1 MLRFLRRLGNSKTS
15 AKAQMKE
22 ERERISGKARSY
34 LHFLRHKEGLAQYA
48 VSKGDDVALLMV
60 LGSGQP
66 WGSYDGC

>member
-1 MLRFLRRLGNSKTS
+1 MLKFPRCLGNNKTS

-34 LHFLRHKEGLAQYA
+34 LPFLHHKEGLAQNA
-48 VSKGDDVALLMV
+48 VSKGGDVALLMV
-60 LGSGQP
+60 LGSEQR